1 MAIDIDA
8 APDQSFQHI
17 SRNVSK
23 IVEQVQ
29 KGYYNFRP
37 NDTWAPNVNLYETD
51 DAYLVCVDLAGV
63 DKEKIDLELIENR
76 LTLHGVRQ
84 VPSYDSPPP
93 EGAASGAQTSPK
105 IRVHVMEIDH
115 GSFLRVVELPQRVR
129 QDKIT
134 AHYRNGML
142 WIEIPK
148 S

>member
-17 SRNVSK
+17 TRNVSK

-84 VPSYDSPPP
+84 VPSYDAPP
-93 EGAASGAQTSPK
+93 EAAPAATAGGPK

-115 GSFLRVVELPQRVR
+115 GSFARDVELPQDVHHEQINAR
-129 QDKIT
+129 
-134 AHYRNGML
+134 YRDGML
-142 WIEIPK
+142 WIELPK
-148 S
+148 KH